1 MKRSLDWFE
10 KNIAETRVHDAAS
23 RQMGRMRE
31 QKTVF
36 ATFRH
41 ETFRS
46 LDPALYTHS
55 VIANLL
61 LGVGRMCTKSDE
73 SASIGSKH

>member
-1 MKRSLDWFE
+1 MKKSLDWFE
-10 KNIAETRVHDAAS
+10 KNVAETRVHYAAS
-23 RQMGRMRE
+23 GQIGRMRE

-36 ATFRH
+36 ATFRD

-46 LDPALYTHS
+46 LEPALYTHS

-61 LGVGRMCTKSDE
+61 LRVGRMCTKADE
-73 SASIGSKH
+73 SALIGSKH